1 MHGQI
6 KAGKVGDSG
15 RPTPARLLKF
25 SYGAEGT
32 MPNLDIISKT
42 MGHTFVLQLNI
53 LAQRLINSPYPG
65 LPGKILTYS

>member
-15 RPTPARLLKF
+15 RPIPARLLEF

-32 MPNLDIISKT
+32 MPD
-42 MGHTFVLQLNI
+42 LNI
-53 LAQRLINSPYPG
+53 IFRNYGTYVRPLIEHPHAE
-65 LPGKILTYS
+65 ID

>member
-6 KAGKVGDSG
+6 KAGRVGDSG
-15 RPTPARLLKF
+15 RPIPARLLKF

-42 MGHTFVLQLNI
+42 IGHMFVL
-53 LAQRLINSPYPG
+53 
-65 LPGKILTYS
+65 